1 MTPSLCLSLC
11 FCFARSRRQK
21 LRIKA
26 EVTAIGA
33 DLDNPASAAELT
45 KTSRQLLQKL
55 GFGTHL
61 PPAAD
66 RVGDGDIASATSA
79 TGKSPSAVGGDGDH
93 DGSEGAARKDE
104 RPVADRIAI
113 RAALLGD
120 LVRQHS
126 SSAALVVVTL
136 PVPAP
141 RKSGAPYTGQY
152 LAAMELLSY
161 DLPPTIMMRGNNQNV
176 VTFSS

>member
-1 MTPSLCLSLC
+1 M
-11 FCFARSRRQK
+11 
-21 LRIKA
+21 
-26 EVTAIGA
+26 
-33 DLDNPASAAELT
+33 DNPASAATLAKPT
-45 KTSRQLLQKL
+45 RQLLHKL

-66 RVGDGDIASATSA
+66 RRGDSASASVTDA
-79 TGKSPSAVGGDGDH
+79 APSTVGGDGH
-93 DGSEGAARKDE
+93 RGIGVKKDE

-136 PVPAP
+136 PLPAP

-152 LAAMELLSY
+152 LAAMEVLSY
-161 DLPPTIMMRGNNQNV
+161 GLPPTIMMRGNNQNV